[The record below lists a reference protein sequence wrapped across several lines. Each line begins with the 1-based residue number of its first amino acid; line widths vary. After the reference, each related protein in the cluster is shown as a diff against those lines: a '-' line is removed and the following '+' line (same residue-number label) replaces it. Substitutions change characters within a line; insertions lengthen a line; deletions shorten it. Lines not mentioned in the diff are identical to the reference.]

1 MNYKPVLDLLEV
13 IIQFA
18 VGKYL
23 EIYSRTFTKNSRKMT
38 IKYQCSVMIS
48 MAGFWINNNNLTAYI
63 IYIIYIYSKFVIH
76 LIFINIS
83 NFSSIT
89 RHRSFNLCIIFF
101 LLLNAEGYDLV

>member
-63 IYIIYIYSKFVIH
+63 IYIYVYMYNIYLFQIC
-76 LIFINIS
+76 NPS
-83 NFSSIT
+83 NFYKYFEFQQYNSSP
-89 RHRSFNLCIIFF
+89 FF
-101 LLLNAEGYDLV
+101 